1 MDKKEY
7 QLHLNMLKM
16 RGKLANQTMVEN
28 VRRRENI
35 KFLRHHR
42 SDEIKS
48 LLAWKNTDVLIDE
61 LLVNAEELAFRERVF
76 GK

>member
-16 RGKLANQTMVEN
+16 RGNLASQTMVEN

-35 KFLRHHR
+35 KSLRLRR

-48 LLAWKNTDVLIDE
+48 LLAWKNSDVLIDE
-61 LLVNAEELAFRERVF
+61 LLANAEELAVRERVF